1 MNNELSF
8 IDEIFKSKVEKY
20 KKPRYLL
27 SDFEA
32 DTWVLDLDKKE
43 KRILNFNIL
52 LNDGSMLTG
61 KENNSILNTLKFWI
75 VANTEPTKGI
85 ENGSRTI
92 FRNIIQVLTIFD
104 YLIMNDHI
112 SSKKGLRMITS
123 DTFKMFLD
131 KVSSGLKFE
140 SIYELREK
148 LSDYLKEKIQ
158 TITESDILKYE
169 SICSNSKIDAD
180 NLNLDNNELFLSK
193 VWLLKNKMY
202 VGKNVKDGCRT
213 PSIQIIYNEIFKN
226 TLITSFNVK
235 CPIYED
241 LSINTDDL
249 ILSKEHRSIVEREY
263 QTDFHLNEIDYNGY
277 QNTIKS
283 IGKLYVEDFGFQE
296 LSLPPVNIFTTF
308 EHKQHL
314 VKAKGRF
321 LTIPSTIVFDSVKKA
336 IEFHFEFGEHLI
348 ESYRKLVYYSNI
360 KKDDNIEN
368 YNEDE
373 ISQIIS
379 SNLQEKGCNHWKLN
393 NKNKFDNIRK
403 NTSLYAL
410 IKIYFGAT
418 QVVVGA
424 TMARRQ
430 SELLSLQAG
439 NCLDKENKYLLFHQ
453 SKSSKGL
460 FGTKNTL
467 ALPIDDTAIEMIE
480 NIEKF
485 HQIMNKTNNELFSPP
500 KYKKIA
506 ESNILTASLYNEN
519 FDIFFDYI
527 EAPLK
532 NDKRYYLRQHQLRRF
547 FAMSFFWGNGFGG
560 MDTLRWFLGHTD
572 IQHLY
577 HYITESTE
585 GSVLNTVKLQY
596 ALENIGESE
605 TLKDLIKDKYNVIDY
620 HLVDNEEIEYL
631 ISELLEDGKLT
642 VEPEFIED
650 DNKNTYKIIIKLIDE
665 VQNDG

>member
-27 SDFEA
+27 SNFESE
-32 DTWVLDLDKKE
+32 TWILDLNKKE
-43 KRILNFNIL
+43 KILNFNIL
-52 LNDGSMLTG
+52 LNDGSMLTE

-75 VANTEPTKGI
+75 VANTQPTKGI
-85 ENGSRTI
+85 ENGPRTI

-104 YLIMNDHI
+104 YLVMNGHI
-112 SSKKGLRMITS
+112 TSKKGLRMLNA
-123 DTFKMFLD
+123 DVFKIFLD
-131 KVSSGLKFE
+131 KVASGLKFE
-140 SIYELREK
+140 SIYELDQK
-148 LSDYLKEKIQ
+148 LSNYLKAKIK
-158 TITESDILKYE
+158 TITENDILKYE
-169 SICSNSKIDAD
+169 SICSNSKVDTD

-202 VGKNVKDGCRT
+202 IRKNVKNGCQT
-213 PSIQIIYNEIFKN
+213 PSIQSIYNEIFKN

-249 ILSKEHRSIVEREY
+249 ILSKEHNSIVERDY

-277 QNTIKS
+277 KNTIKS
-283 IGKLYVEDFGFQE
+283 IGKLYVEDFGIQE
-296 LSLPPVNIFTTF
+296 LSLPSANIFTTF
-308 EHKQHL
+308 DHKQQS

-321 LTIPSTIVFDSVKKA
+321 LTVPSTIVFDSVRKA

-348 ESYRKLVYYSNI
+348 ESYKKLIDYSNI

-368 YNEDE
+368 YTECE

-379 SNLQEKGCNHWKLN
+379 SNLKEKGCNHWKLD
-393 NKNKFDNIRK
+393 NKNKFNNIRK

-430 SELLSLQAG
+430 SELLSLKAG

-467 ALPIDDTAIEMIE
+467 ALPIDDIAIQMIE
-480 NIEKF
+480 NIEKI

-506 ESNILTASLYNEN
+506 ESNVLTASLYNQN

-577 HYITESTE
+577 HYITESTD
-585 GSVLNTVKLQY
+585 GAVLNNVKLQY
-596 ALENIGESE
+596 VLENIDESE
-605 TLKDLIKDKYNVIDY
+605 SLKVLIKDKYNVTDY

-631 ISELLEDGKLT
+631 ISELLEDGKLI

-650 DNKNTYKIIIKLIDE
+650 DNKKTYKIIVKVIDE
-665 VQNDG
+665 VRND